1 MKTTVIHYNLPDKMR
16 IDKFLSDCFPEQTRS
31 ALQKLIKEQHCLVNS
46 NAVKPNYICAYGDIV
61 SVDFPEKLPDEAIL
75 PENIALDIVFEDED
89 FLVINKPRGMVV
101 HPAAGHSGG
110 TLVNA
115 LLHHCN
121 GKLSNLNGEFRQGIV
136 HRIDKDTTGLL
147 LVVKNNEMHEIIAE
161 QLKEHKL
168 FRRYEAIVQN
178 NVVEDKGT
186 ISTYLRRSD
195 FNRKQMAVSEEGK
208 WAVTHYEV
216 LERLK
221 QGQFTYIRCQLETG
235 RTHQIR
241 VHMSHIGNPI
251 VGDKV
256 YGPKKSV
263 FRLDGQLLHAKEL
276 GFVHPRTN
284 EELRFSCE
292 LPEDFKNVLTVLRN
306 YDNFT

>member
-1 MKTTVIHYNLPDKMR
+1 MKTTVIHYNLPDKIR
-16 IDKFLSDCFPEQTRS
+16 IDKFLADCFPEQTRS

-46 NAVKPNYICAYGDIV
+46 SAVKPNYLCTYGDTV
-61 SVDFPEKLPDEAIL
+61 SVDFPEELLDEAIL

-306 YDNFT
+306 YDNFI